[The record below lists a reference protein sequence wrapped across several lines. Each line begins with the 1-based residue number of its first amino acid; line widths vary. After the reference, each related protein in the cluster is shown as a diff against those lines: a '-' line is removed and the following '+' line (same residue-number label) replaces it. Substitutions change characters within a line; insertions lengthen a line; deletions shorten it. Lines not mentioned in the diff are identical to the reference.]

1 MSVAIV
7 SRARAI
13 SAFCKGT
20 SSSLS
25 GRRVD
30 YTWLYGINPRGKI
43 PLVLSRTLLRKEIS
57 NRLSRWLGV
66 ALTVQLALGLL
77 LSLGIIAL
85 FANIA
90 EEVAEGE
97 SSRFDEAVLLWVHWY
112 SPDWL
117 DGVMRFVT
125 FLGYYWVVLPLLVL
139 AAYAF
144 YRKGRMISALGGIVL
159 TSVLKNV
166 FERARP
172 DLFES
177 AYVESSYS
185 FPSGHATMAV
195 GFYGTL
201 TLLVAWRLRPLR
213 RWTVVLAGLVL
224 VLLIGFSRLYLG
236 VHYPTDVL
244 AGFLAAPVWV
254 SSIGLFYF
262 LYLNLRRVS
271 LPRRLARCRAPS
283 EEDGE

>member
-1 MSVAIV
+1 
-7 SRARAI
+7 
-13 SAFCKGT
+13 
-20 SSSLS
+20 
-25 GRRVD
+25 
-30 YTWLYGINPRGKI
+30 
-43 PLVLSRTLLRKEIS
+43 
-57 NRLSRWLGV
+57 
-66 ALTVQLALGLL
+66 
-77 LSLGIIAL
+77 
-85 FANIA
+85 
-90 EEVAEGE
+90 
-97 SSRFDEAVLLWVHWY
+97 
-112 SPDWL
+112 
-117 DGVMRFVT
+117 MRFVT

-139 AAYAF
+139 AGYAF
-144 YRKGRMISALGGIVL
+144 YRKGRRISAALLMISTIGGIVL

-177 AYVESSYS
+177 AYVEYSYS

-201 TLLVAWRLRPLR
+201 TLLVVWRMRGLR
-213 RWTVVLAGLVL
+213 RWAGVLGGLVL
-224 VLLIGFSRLYLG
+224 VLLIGFSRMYLG

-271 LPRRLARCRAPS
+271 LPRRLARRRAPS